1 MTVAIP
7 ILEEALRIES
17 IALEPVSESSEN
29 ILCNFSLGSGS
40 LLSSID
46 SLCPNIIKLSVNSLF
61 EVLLGEYFIN
71 GIAEFFPANMA
82 TFLWGAETL
91 NNLLK
96 LSG

>member
-1 MTVAIP
+1 VTVAIP
-7 ILEEALRIES
+7 ILEKALGIES

-29 ILCNFSLGSGS
+29 ILRNFSLGSGS

-46 SLCPNIIKLSVNSLF
+46 SLSPNIIKLSVNSLF

-82 TFLWGAETL
+82 TFLRCFETSDD
-91 NNLLK
+91 LLK
-96 LSG
+96 LGG